1 MNDNAKHSFA
11 LGTDHAGF
19 LYKEAIKS
27 FLLAEGHEVKDFG
40 TFSEESVDYPAFV
53 KPAAR
58 AVSEGI
64 CKLGIVLGGSGNGE
78 AMAANKIPG
87 VRCALCWNEESARKA
102 KEHNDANMLSL
113 GQRMI
118 SEETAINIVKE
129 WLAADFE
136 GGRHVG
142 RINMLDE

>member
-11 LGTDHAGF
+11 IGTDHAGF

-129 WLAADFE
+129 WPAADFE

>member
-27 FLLAEGHEVKDFG
+27 FLLAKGHEVKDFG

-118 SEETAINIVKE
+118 SEETAINIIKE